1 VPLYRLRALFSWN
14 PVVITLQVLGF
25 LIMLWARITFGLR
38 SFHFSA
44 KPTNGPLI
52 THGPYRFV
60 RNPIYAAALLF
71 MWAGISAHLSFTS
84 VALGLCVVAA
94 FALRIAGEEALLR
107 KQFPDY
113 PAYAKR
119 TARLIPFL
127 LRIAQSF
134 VVLFSG
140 PRMLSS
146 HHRASLR
153 PLRGCLSK

>member
-1 VPLYRLRALFSWN
+1 MNKTLTRCLSLFALLLLVGPIVYLYHLGALFSWN
-14 PVVITLQVLGF
+14 PVVITLQVLAF
-25 LIMLWARITFGLR
+25 FIMLWARITFGLR

-71 MWAGISAHLSFTS
+71 VWAGISVHFSVTS
-84 VALGLCVVAA
+84 VALGLCVVSA
-94 FALRIAGEEALLR
+94 FALRIACEETFLR

-113 PAYAKR
+113 HAYAKR

-127 LRIAQSF
+127 L
-134 VVLFSG
+134 
-140 PRMLSS
+140 
-146 HHRASLR
+146 
-153 PLRGCLSK
+153 